1 MRLQLQ
7 SPHQDSLPWNLL
19 LPCPLLDLH
28 RRPPQTMRTLT
39 NSTCLTNPART
50 TIQLRK
56 KKKQPNPINP
66 QDNGYISDF
75 WGVCY
80 PNKSPKWSEVT
91 PSASCTRTKHTW
103 SILFEVLEHLIC
115 WAVCHQRL
123 YFWTEQLW
131 CILPSQLQPN
141 LHALLSGNS
150 WQHIWVK

>member
-7 SPHQDSLPWNLL
+7 SPHQDSLSWNLL

-28 RRPPQTMRTLT
+28 RRPPQMMRTLT

-66 QDNGYISDF
+66 QDDGYISDF

-80 PNKSPKWSEVT
+80 PNKSPTVEW
-91 PSASCTRTKHTW
+91 
-103 SILFEVLEHLIC
+103 
-115 WAVCHQRL
+115 
-123 YFWTEQLW
+123 
-131 CILPSQLQPN
+131 
-141 LHALLSGNS
+141 GNS
-150 WQHIWVK
+150 LRFMYSNQAYTFWSAWTPYLLGSLPPTPLLLNRTVMMHTALPTPTKPTCTPFREFLAAYLS